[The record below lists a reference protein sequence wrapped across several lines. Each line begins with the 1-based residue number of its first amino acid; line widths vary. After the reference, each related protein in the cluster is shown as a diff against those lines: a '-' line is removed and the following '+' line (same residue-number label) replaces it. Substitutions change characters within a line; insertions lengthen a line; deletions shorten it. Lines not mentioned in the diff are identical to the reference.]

1 MTGCLNGGS
10 CLLDKIKET
19 FVCSCKLPWSGQ
31 RCEVNSSEP
40 LLSFRVFCF
49 IIINSIFF
57 HDQKKFLHNKKKI
70 FYVLT
75 SSFLMLI
82 LFLIFVTK
90 LPGRPVREAS
100 LYGLQCRICSW
111 EGLNFSSF
119 VLNRILE
126 LSRKRFTRTR
136 KHLASDIFAT
146 REFMTPRQR
155 GQRERQKDN
164 RLNRQ
169 NNNSL

>member
-1 MTGCLNGGS
+1 
-10 CLLDKIKET
+10 
-19 FVCSCKLPWSGQ
+19 
-31 RCEVNSSEP
+31 
-40 LLSFRVFCF
+40 
-49 IIINSIFF
+49 
-57 HDQKKFLHNKKKI
+57 
-70 FYVLT
+70 
-75 SSFLMLI
+75 MLI

-90 LPGRPVREAS
+90 LPGRPVRDAS

-169 NNNSL
+169 NNNSLQFCSLRFFCRLCTTTTNYYDVRRGLH

>member
-1 MTGCLNGGS
+1 MSLYLVFGFSVLLLLIQSFFMT
-10 CLLDKIKET
+10 
-19 FVCSCKLPWSGQ
+19 
-31 RCEVNSSEP
+31 
-40 LLSFRVFCF
+40 
-49 IIINSIFF
+49 
-57 HDQKKFLHNKKKI
+57 KKNFYITKKI

-90 LPGRPVREAS
+90 LPGRPVRDAS

-155 GQRERQKDN
+155 GQRERQKGS
-164 RLNRQ
+164 RFILPKQ
-169 NNNSL
+169 QLHTCISLFCTFLSRRCTTTT

>member
-1 MTGCLNGGS
+1 MTSCLNGGS
-10 CLLDKIKET
+10 CLLDKKRKT
-19 FVCSCKLPWSGQ
+19 FACLCKLPWSGQ

-40 LLSFRVFCF
+40 LLSFRVSRF
-49 IIINSIFF
+49 IINSIFF
-57 HDQKKFLHNKKKI
+57 HKKKS

-90 LPGRPVREAS
+90 LPGRPVRDAS

>member
-1 MTGCLNGGS
+1 MTSCLNGGS
-10 CLLDKIKET
+10 CLLDKKRKT
-19 FVCSCKLPWSGQ
+19 FACLCKLPWSGQ

-40 LLSFRVFCF
+40 LLSFRVSRF
-49 IIINSIFF
+49 IINSIFF
-57 HDQKKFLHNKKKI
+57 HKKKS

-90 LPGRPVREAS
+90 LPGRPVRDAS

-126 LSRKRFTRTR
+126 LSRKCFTRTR

>member
-1 MTGCLNGGS
+1 MTSCLNGGS
-10 CLLDKIKET
+10 CLLDKKRKT
-19 FVCSCKLPWSGQ
+19 FACLCKLPWSGQ

-40 LLSFRVFCF
+40 LLSFRVSCF
-49 IIINSIFF
+49 IINSIFF
-57 HDQKKFLHNKKKI
+57 HKKKS

-90 LPGRPVREAS
+90 LPGRPVRDAS

-126 LSRKRFTRTR
+126 LSRKCFTRTR

-164 RLNRQ
+164 RLNGQ

>member
-19 FVCSCKLPWSGQ
+19 FVCSCKLPWSWQ

-40 LLSFRVFCF
+40 LLTFRVFCF

-57 HDQKKFLHNKKKI
+57 HDKKN
-70 FYVLT
+70 FYVLA
-75 SSFLMLI
+75 SSVLMLI
-82 LFLIFVTK
+82 LLLIFVTK
-90 LPGRPVREAS
+90 LPGRPVRDAS

-126 LSRKRFTRTR
+126 LSRKCFTRTR

>member
-1 MTGCLNGGS
+1 MTSCLNGGS
-10 CLLDKIKET
+10 CLLDKKRKT
-19 FVCSCKLPWSGQ
+19 FACLCKLPWSGQ

-40 LLSFRVFCF
+40 LLSFRVSCF
-49 IIINSIFF
+49 IINSIFF
-57 HDQKKFLHNKKKI
+57 HKKKS

-90 LPGRPVREAS
+90 LPGRPVRDAS

-126 LSRKRFTRTR
+126 LSRKCFTRTR

-146 REFMTPRQR
+146 RVFMTPRQR

>member
-1 MTGCLNGGS
+1 MTSCLNGGS
-10 CLLDKIKET
+10 CLLDKKRKT
-19 FVCSCKLPWSGQ
+19 FACLCKLPWSGQ

-40 LLSFRVFCF
+40 LLSFRVSCF
-49 IIINSIFF
+49 IINSIFF
-57 HDQKKFLHNKKKI
+57 HKKKS

-90 LPGRPVREAS
+90 LPGRPVRDAS
-100 LYGLQCRICSW
+100 SYGLQCRICSW

-126 LSRKRFTRTR
+126 LSRKCFTRTR

>member
-1 MTGCLNGGS
+1 MTSCLNGGS
-10 CLLDKIKET
+10 CLLDKKRKT
-19 FVCSCKLPWSGQ
+19 FACLCKLPWSGQ

-40 LLSFRVFCF
+40 LLSFRVSCF
-49 IIINSIFF
+49 IINSIFF
-57 HDQKKFLHNKKKI
+57 HKKKS

-90 LPGRPVREAS
+90 LPGRPVRDAS
-100 LYGLQCRICSW
+100 SYGLQCRICSW

-126 LSRKRFTRTR
+126 LSRKCFTRTR

-164 RLNRQ
+164 RLNGQ

>member
-1 MTGCLNGGS
+1 MTSCLNGGS
-10 CLLDKIKET
+10 CLLDKKRET
-19 FVCSCKLPWSGQ
+19 FACLCKLPWSGQ

-40 LLSFRVFCF
+40 LLSFRVSCF
-49 IIINSIFF
+49 IINSIFF
-57 HDQKKFLHNKKKI
+57 HKKKS

-90 LPGRPVREAS
+90 LPGRPVRDAS
-100 LYGLQCRICSW
+100 LDGLQCRICSW

-119 VLNRILE
+119 ALNWILE
-126 LSRKRFTRTR
+126 LSRKCFTRTR
-136 KHLASDIFAT
+136 KHLARDIFAT

>member
-1 MTGCLNGGS
+1 MTSCLNGGS
-10 CLLDKIKET
+10 CLLDKKRKT
-19 FVCSCKLPWSGQ
+19 FACLCKLPWSGQ

-40 LLSFRVFCF
+40 LLSFRVSCF
-49 IIINSIFF
+49 IINSIFF
-57 HDQKKFLHNKKKI
+57 HKKKS
-70 FYVLT
+70 FYVPT

-90 LPGRPVREAS
+90 LPGRPVRDAS

-126 LSRKRFTRTR
+126 LSRKCFTRTR

-146 REFMTPRQR
+146 RVFMTPRQR

>member
-1 MTGCLNGGS
+1 MTSCLNGGS
-10 CLLDKIKET
+10 CLLDKKRKT
-19 FVCSCKLPWSGQ
+19 FACLCKLPWSGQ

-40 LLSFRVFCF
+40 LLSFRVSCF
-49 IIINSIFF
+49 IINSIFF
-57 HDQKKFLHNKKKI
+57 HKKKSC
-70 FYVLT
+70 YVLT

-90 LPGRPVREAS
+90 LPGRPVRDAS

>member
-1 MTGCLNGGS
+1 MSARANYHGVDKDAKLSRVSLYLVFGFSVLLLIQSFFMT
-10 CLLDKIKET
+10 
-19 FVCSCKLPWSGQ
+19 
-31 RCEVNSSEP
+31 
-40 LLSFRVFCF
+40 
-49 IIINSIFF
+49 
-57 HDQKKFLHNKKKI
+57 KKNFYITKRI

-90 LPGRPVREAS
+90 LPGRPVRDAS

>member
-1 MTGCLNGGS
+1 MTSCLNGGS
-10 CLLDKIKET
+10 CLLDKKRKT
-19 FVCSCKLPWSGQ
+19 FACLCKLPWSGQ

-40 LLSFRVFCF
+40 LLSFRVSCF
-49 IIINSIFF
+49 IINSIFF
-57 HDQKKFLHNKKKI
+57 HKKKS
-70 FYVLT
+70 FYVPT

-90 LPGRPVREAS
+90 LPGRPVRDAS

-126 LSRKRFTRTR
+126 LSRKCFTRTR

>member
-1 MTGCLNGGS
+1 MTSCLNGGS
-10 CLLDKIKET
+10 CLLDKKRKT
-19 FVCSCKLPWSGQ
+19 FACLCKLPWGGQ

-40 LLSFRVFCF
+40 LLSFRVSCF
-49 IIINSIFF
+49 IINSIFF
-57 HDQKKFLHNKKKI
+57 HKKKS

-90 LPGRPVREAS
+90 LPGRPVRDAS
-100 LYGLQCRICSW
+100 LDGLQCRICSW

>member
-1 MTGCLNGGS
+1 MTSCLNGGS
-10 CLLDKIKET
+10 CLLDKKRKT
-19 FVCSCKLPWSGQ
+19 FACLCKLPWSGQ

-40 LLSFRVFCF
+40 LLSFRVSCF
-49 IIINSIFF
+49 IINSIFF
-57 HDQKKFLHNKKKI
+57 HKKKS

-90 LPGRPVREAS
+90 LPGRPVRDAS
-100 LYGLQCRICSW
+100 LYGLQCRVCSW

-126 LSRKRFTRTR
+126 LSRKCFTRTR

>member
-1 MTGCLNGGS
+1 MTSCLNGGS
-10 CLLDKIKET
+10 CLLDKKRKT
-19 FVCSCKLPWSGQ
+19 FACLCKLPWSGQ

-40 LLSFRVFCF
+40 LLSFRVSCF
-49 IIINSIFF
+49 IINSIFF
-57 HDQKKFLHNKKKI
+57 HKKKS

-90 LPGRPVREAS
+90 LPGRPVRDAS

-126 LSRKRFTRTR
+126 LSRKCFTRTR

>member
-10 CLLDKIKET
+10 CLLDKIKEM

-31 RCEVNSSEP
+31 RYEVNSSEP

-49 IIINSIFF
+49 IILNSIFF
-57 HDQKKFLHNKKKI
+57 HDKKKI
-70 FYVLT
+70 YVLT
-75 SSFLMLI
+75 SSVLMLI
-82 LFLIFVTK
+82 LFLIFVTE
-90 LPGRPVREAS
+90 LPGRPVRDAS
-100 LYGLQCRICSW
+100 LYGLQCGICSW
-111 EGLNFSSF
+111 EGLNFSTF
-119 VLNRILE
+119 ALNWILE
-126 LSRKRFTRTR
+126 LSRKCFTRTR
-136 KHLASDIFAT
+136 KHLARDIFAT

>member
-10 CLLDKIKET
+10 CLLDKKRET
-19 FVCSCKLPWSGQ
+19 FACSCKLPWNGQ

-40 LLSFRVFCF
+40 LLSFRVFRF
-49 IIINSIFF
+49 IVINSISF
-57 HDQKKFLHNKKKI
+57 HEKKS

-75 SSFLMLI
+75 SSVLMLI

-90 LPGRPVREAS
+90 LPGRPVSDARLIWPPVPHMS
-100 LYGLQCRICSW
+100 LG
-111 EGLNFSSF
+111 GLNFSSF

-126 LSRKRFTRTR
+126 LSRKCFKRTR
-136 KHLASDIFAT
+136 KHLASDIFVT
-146 REFMTPRQR
+146 RELKTPRQR
-155 GQRERQKDN
+155 GKRELQKDN
-164 RLNRQ
+164 RMNKQ

>member
-57 HDQKKFLHNKKKI
+57 HDKKNFYITKKKFLCPYFKLFNADFI
-70 FYVLT
+70 SYICCQAPGST
-75 SSFLMLI
+75 RSRR
-82 LFLIFVTK
+82 FLIWPPVPHIF
-90 LPGRPVREAS
+90 LGR
-100 LYGLQCRICSW
+100 
-111 EGLNFSSF
+111 F
-119 VLNRILE
+119 
-126 LSRKRFTRTR
+126 
-136 KHLASDIFAT
+136 
-146 REFMTPRQR
+146 EF
-155 GQRERQKDN
+155 
-164 RLNRQ
+164 
-169 NNNSL
+169 

>member
-57 HDQKKFLHNKKKI
+57 HDKKKFLCPYFK
-70 FYVLT
+70 
-75 SSFLMLI
+75 
-82 LFLIFVTK
+82 LFNADFISYICYQA
-90 LPGRPVREAS
+90 PGSTRSRRFR

-111 EGLNFSSF
+111 DGLNFSSF

-126 LSRKRFTRTR
+126 LSRKCFTRTR

>member
-1 MTGCLNGGS
+1 MTSCLNGGS
-10 CLLDKIKET
+10 CLLDKKRKT
-19 FVCSCKLPWSGQ
+19 FACLCKLPWSGQ

-40 LLSFRVFCF
+40 LLSFRVSCF
-49 IIINSIFF
+49 IINSIFF
-57 HDQKKFLHNKKKI
+57 HKKKS

-90 LPGRPVREAS
+90 LPGRPVRDAS

-126 LSRKRFTRTR
+126 LSRKCFTRTR

-146 REFMTPRQR
+146 RVFMTPRQR

-164 RLNRQ
+164 RLNGQ